1 MKLLGSLDEEGMPL
15 QKAGIS
21 SIPGLYFVGLEGQR
35 SFASATLRGVGEDAK
50 YVLKKFLL
58 HLNRRNF

>member
-1 MKLLGSLDEEGMPL
+1 MKLLGALDGEGMPL

-35 SFASATLRGVGEDAK
+35 SFASH
-50 YVLKKFLL
+50 Y
-58 HLNRRNF
+58 